1 MRNKFYIAILVLIL
15 AGVYWCWWLPGVR
28 VASDFPA
35 VPEQVLKSL
44 FDFPRTW
51 SDRGSEGMGEVSAF
65 FLWSYP
71 LTFISSVFANLGFN
85 FAQIERLV
93 IMIPFLLIGSLS
105 MWKLGENLKL
115 SNPARLISA
124 IFYSANTYVLLLVDG
139 GQFSIALAFAFFPL
153 SFLAWEKAKE
163 GGIKEKI
170 WAGVTTAILGFFD
183 FRFIYLLAVILAI
196 KFFYEILFFNFKGFK
211 KWIMAWVNTVTA
223 VGIIVF
229 GLNVY
234 WLLPLVM
241 SPISPE
247 TYKFFTQTSF
257 ESLGSLGHALL
268 LLSPHW
274 QENIFGKITPLRLEF
289 IVIPAFALLATI
301 LKPKNKT
308 VLFWFFVL
316 ILSIFL
322 SKGATEPFGKVYPW
336 FFNHLPG
343 FSLFRDS
350 SKFLTLTA
358 LSYALL
364 WGIVTDGLLNKL
376 KRTEIRILLLSLL
389 VFYLLFL
396 IRPVWT
402 GQMTGTFSNPRFQEE
417 FTHLKDLLQSD
428 KLSSRVFWIPSLP
441 PLGYFDSQHPAVEAS
456 RLVQKRPF
464 AAGTL
469 GTYEIFNFLREAPYM
484 GEIFDV
490 AGIGYIAYPLLDP
503 KRDNLHTDNL
513 KYYDIFQG
521 QLSNLPWLS
530 KVGSFTIPLWQTKKH
545 QEIFFETAD
554 VWWVVGS
561 DNIYNEA
568 TKSAKLSL
576 SKNALIFAEEKAGLG
591 KNLDQIPEAKIVL
604 NNKTLLDL
612 AASLINPY
620 NLIFPAQKLQNN
632 PDFSGWW
639 KRETVDLIKW
649 RYFLRDKYQIDNL
662 DFDLGGGWAVAEK
675 SLKLKV
681 ESEKLK
687 NKHILLAR
695 VLESTRSGELKFYQ
709 DNQLIGNVN
718 TQKKENNV
726 RWFEVGQLIKDQEL
740 IIASEGDINV
750 INALAVLDKDQW
762 GNYKNKADKLRSRFM
777 EFKKENTSTISAVVS
792 YERINPTKYLVTI
805 SNLKE
810 PVFLVFSES
819 YNKLWKINDMSPL
832 PVYSLLNGFRIEKEG
847 EYAVEF
853 QPQKYVLP
861 GMVISVLTLLTAIIV
876 LCLKTLFVR
885 RPLNSRKLPL

>member
-15 AGVYWCWWLPGVR
+15 AVVYWYWWMPGAR
-28 VASDFPA
+28 VASDFPV
-35 VPEQVLKSL
+35 VPESVLKSL
-44 FDFPRTW
+44 LDFPRTW
-51 SDRGSEGMGEVSAF
+51 SDRGSEGMGEVSTF

-71 LTFISSVFANLGFN
+71 FILVSSLFANLGFN

-115 SNPARLISA
+115 SNPAKLISA
-124 IFYSANTYVLLLVDG
+124 IFYSANTYILLLADG
-139 GQFSIALAFAFFPL
+139 GQLSIALAFAFFPL
-153 SFLAWEKAKE
+153 SFLAWENARE
-163 GGIKEKI
+163 GGIKTKI
-170 WAGVTTAILGFFD
+170 WAGLATAILGFFD

-196 KFFYEILFFNFKGFK
+196 KFFYEILFLNFKGFK
-211 KWIMAWVNTVTA
+211 KWIMAWIKTA
-223 VGIIVF
+223 AAAVVMVL

-234 WLLPLVM
+234 WLLPLIM

-257 ESLGSLGHALL
+257 ESLGSLGHAIL

-274 QENIFGKITPLRLEF
+274 PENIFGKITSLRWEF
-289 IVIPAFALLATI
+289 IIIPVFALLAPIFTH
-301 LKPKNKT
+301 KNKT
-308 VLFWFFVL
+308 VLFWFFIL

-322 SKGATEPFGKVYPW
+322 SKGTAEPFAAVYSW
-336 FFNHLPG
+336 LYNHLPG

-350 SKFLTLTA
+350 SKFFTLEA
-358 LSYALL
+358 LSYAML
-364 WGIVTDGLLNKL
+364 WGIATDALFGKL
-376 KRTEIRILLLSLL
+376 KSIKLRILFLSSL

-396 IRPVWT
+396 IRPIWT

-417 FTHLKDLLQSD
+417 FTQLKVFLQSD
-428 KLSSRVFWIPSLP
+428 KLFSRVFWIPSLS
-441 PLGYFDSQHPAVEAS
+441 PLGYFDSEHPAVEAS

-464 AAGTL
+464 TVGTL
-469 GTYEIFNFLREAPYM
+469 GTYEIFNFLREASFM

-490 AGIGYIAYPLLDP
+490 AGIGYIAYSPLDP
-503 KRDNLHTDNL
+503 KRDNLHLDNVR
-513 KYYDIFQG
+513 YFDTFQG

-530 KVGSFTIPLWQTKKH
+530 KVDSPIPLWQTKKH
-545 QEIFFETAD
+545 QGIFFETPN

-561 DNIYNEA
+561 DAIYNEA

-576 SKNALIFAEEKAGLG
+576 SRNALIFAEEKAGLG

-612 AASLINPY
+612 AASFLNPEH
-620 NLIFPAQKLQNN
+620 LIFPAQKLQDN
-632 PDFSGWW
+632 PDSSGWW
-639 KRETVDLIKW
+639 KRETVDLIRW

-681 ESEKLK
+681 ESEKFK

-740 IIASEGDINV
+740 IIVSEGDINV
-750 INALAVLDKDQW
+750 VNALAVLEKKEW
-762 GNYKNKADKLRSRFM
+762 ENYKNKTDKLRHKIA
-777 EFKKENTSTISAVVS
+777 EFSVKNTSTTSVTVS
-792 YERINPTKYLVTI
+792 YKRINPTKYLVTI

-819 YNKLWKINDMSPL
+819 YNKLWKINGQSPL
-832 PVYSLLNGFRIEKEG
+832 PTYSLLNGFRIEKEG

-853 QPQKYVLP
+853 EPQKYVYP
-861 GMVISVLTLLTAIIV
+861 GLMVTGITIVIFGLL
-876 LCLKTLFVR
+876 LLKT
-885 RPLNSRKLPL
+885 RKSSV